1 MELYQR
7 QVKQTLNRHLNFL
20 HNSLHRSASSLENKP
35 GQVAIET
42 IFDGQVSRTCE
53 TTKQTIVYSRCTGYC
68 LSLPVTDGKPQYKI
82 FVRFQKQNF
91 RNALPKAREFS
102 QSRLK
107 LFKINIKPSGD
118 ATINC
123 TCSNYTCSKY

>member
-20 HNSLHRSASSLENKP
+20 HNSLDRSASSLENKP

-42 IFDGQVSRTCE
+42 IFDGQVSQACE
-53 TTKQTIVYSRCTGYC
+53 TTKQTIVSRRTGYR

-82 FVRFQKQNF
+82 FVPFQKQNF
-91 RNALPKAREFS
+91 RTALPKARAFS